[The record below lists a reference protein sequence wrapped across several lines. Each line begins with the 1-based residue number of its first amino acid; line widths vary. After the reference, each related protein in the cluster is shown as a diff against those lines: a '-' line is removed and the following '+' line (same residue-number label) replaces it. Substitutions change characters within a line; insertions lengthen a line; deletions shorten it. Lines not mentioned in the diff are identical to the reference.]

1 MIFILIEYTSE
12 TGTVRVHRLVWG
24 EKIFSSEWA
33 HDKLHNLKTGNYPEA
48 LLGFTQQGQITVM
61 ATISGPLD

>member
-24 EKIFSSEWA
+24 EKIFSSAWA

-48 LLGFTQQGQITVM
+48 LLGFTEQGQITVM
-61 ATISGPLD
+61 VTMSGLPD